1 MSRPIYRVT
10 TPSHKFTFPIDPNTC
25 EIIRITYAQND
36 KILITKEKPDLS
48 IKDNTVKVTLSQEET
63 KIFSARFPVQV
74 QVRALTFDGKAL
86 ASKTFTREVGEV
98 LDDGILGN

>member
-1 MSRPIYRVT
+1 MIFMYRLT
-10 TPSHKFTFPIDPNTC
+10 TPTHRFTFPIDPQTC

-48 IKDNTVKVTLSQEET
+48 INDNTVTVTLTQEET
-63 KIFSARFPVQV
+63 KIFSSRSTVQV
-74 QVRALTFDGKAL
+74 QVRALTFEGKAL
-86 ASKTFTREVGEV
+86 ASPTFTREVGEV

>member
-10 TPSHKFTFPIDPNTC
+10 TPSHRFTFPIDPNTC

-48 IKDNTVKVTLSQEET
+48 IRDNTVTVTLTQEET
-63 KIFSARFPVQV
+63 KIFSARSPVQV

-86 ASKTFTREVGEV
+86 ASPTFTREVGEV